1 MQLGCWIN
9 KIKAMYYVYIIQDST
24 GTPLYVGE
32 SKSPK
37 WRFYDHTRRP
47 PRNGAGTFYGRT
59 DLSYRIVGCK
69 RTRREAY
76 EMQCAWQKALGLETD
91 REKAAKAAL
100 KGRLSQAQKRG
111 PVS

>member
-1 MQLGCWIN
+1 
-9 KIKAMYYVYIIQDST
+9 MYYVYIIEDST

-37 WRFYDHTRRP
+37 WRFYDHTQRP

-59 DLSYRIVGCK
+59 DLRYKVVAAYRDRK
-69 RTRREAY
+69 DAY
-76 EMQCAWQKALGLETD
+76 AAQCHWQMLLGMETD
-91 REKAAKAAL
+91 KDKLAKAAA
-100 KGRLSQAQKRG
+100 KGREIQKKKRG

>member
-1 MQLGCWIN
+1 
-9 KIKAMYYVYIIQDST
+9 MYYVYIIEDST

-37 WRFYDHTRRP
+37 WRFYDHTQRP

-59 DLSYRIVGCK
+59 DLRYKVVATYRDK
-69 RTRREAY
+69 KDAY
-76 EMQCAWQKALGLETD
+76 AAQCYWQMLLGMETD
-91 REKAAKAAL
+91 KDKLAKAAA
-100 KGRLSQAQKRG
+100 KGRESQKKKRG

>member
-1 MQLGCWIN
+1 
-9 KIKAMYYVYIIQDST
+9 MYYVYIIEDLM

-37 WRFYDHTRRP
+37 WRFYDHTQRP

-59 DLSYRIVGCK
+59 DLRYKIVASYTNK
-69 RTRREAY
+69 SDAY
-76 EMQCAWQKALGLETD
+76 RAQCVWQKLLGMESD
-91 REKAAKAAL
+91 GEKAAKAAL
-100 KGRLSQAQKRG
+100 KGRLSQAKKRG